1 MQLCGKRYF
10 EPCDVGTSLSSMQSA
25 QTVVVVGAGVAGL
38 QTARAFLKRG
48 FDVLVLEQSD
58 DVGGLW
64 AKRYHGSSFGVQGEH
79 LTTS

>member
-1 MQLCGKRYF
+1 
-10 EPCDVGTSLSSMQSA
+10 MQSV

-38 QTARAFLKRG
+38 QTARALLKRG

-64 AKRYHGSSFGVQGEH
+64 AKRYHGSSFGVQGKLSISGMSQSPLSSCPH
-79 LTTS
+79 DTCYVVNG